1 MEESVQQ
8 QAMEREAM
16 HKEIAALEEQAAGAE
31 DQIAKLAEQ
40 VLGLEE
46 KVGRRNPWLETT
58 SPAATVKYVVRCWRV
73 IQAFAVILQLV
84 HWLIKAS

>member
-31 DQIAKLAEQ
+31 DQIAKLAAQ
-40 VLGLEE
+40 VLELEE
-46 KVGRRNPWLETT
+46 KVGRRNPWLETGDCEICRQVLESNSSICCHLT
-58 SPAATVKYVVRCWRV
+58 ACPLA
-73 IQAFAVILQLV
+73 
-84 HWLIKAS
+84 H